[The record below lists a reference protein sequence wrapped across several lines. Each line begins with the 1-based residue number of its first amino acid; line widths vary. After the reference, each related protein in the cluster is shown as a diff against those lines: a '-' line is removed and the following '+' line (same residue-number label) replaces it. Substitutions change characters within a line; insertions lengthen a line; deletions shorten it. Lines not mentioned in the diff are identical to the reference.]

1 MCPRYRGEPAE
12 GTEVT
17 IVSLGDPELGVV
29 VEVSDG
35 RTRLE
40 VATES
45 GERAI
50 FRLRPATGRFESTT
64 AAGSASAAEAGS
76 ARFTA
81 KRGADYRRA
90 AIDRAPRRA

>member
-29 VEVSDG
+29 VEVSAD

-45 GERAI
+45 GERAT
-50 FRLRPATGRFESTT
+50 FRLRPATGRFE
-64 AAGSASAAEAGS
+64 ADDGRRL
-76 ARFTA
+76 RFD
-81 KRGADYRRA
+81 G
-90 AIDRAPRRA
+90 